1 MIGKPRPPRSPLDS
15 AKGDLPASVWP
26 PSFSTASAAVAAAV
40 FQLERSQYF
49 SAADIRE
56 GQQCQLAALAAHFET
71 HSLWFAQRM
80 AAARGSVGNDRL
92 RKLPLLTR
100 RDVQANFAQQHVV
113 ALPEGYG
120 PATQVSTSGS
130 TGEPVTLWRTQV
142 NLLHWLAQTMRWHL
156 WDEADF
162 SGRLATIRALMPIS
176 GVAENWGNPI
186 TLFADTGPLLRIDI
200 EDDISKQ
207 LDALIAFKPTSLIIY
222 PSNLEAML
230 VEMEARGCK
239 LPSLKRVRTL
249 GETLSDEV
257 RKRAKRQL
265 SAHVSD
271 CYTSEEFG
279 YVALQCPES
288 GLYHVMAESLIVEVL
303 DEAGRACADGQT
315 GRLVITDL
323 HNFATPMI
331 RYETGDYAIAGPKAC
346 ACGRGL
352 PSLRKVLGRTR
363 NMIIKPDGTRHWPM
377 TGYKKF
383 RDIAPIVQYQMVQN
397 AVDAIDMRLVTE
409 RPLTAAEEAALRA
422 HLSKTLGL
430 GIDVTFIYFEGR
442 LPLNANG
449 KFEEFLS
456 LIGET

>member
-1 MIGKPRPPRSPLDS
+1 MIDKPRSPLDS
-15 AKGDLPASVWP
+15 AQGDLSASVWP

-49 SAADIRE
+49 SASDIRE
-56 GQQCQLAALAAHFET
+56 GQQRQLAALAAHFEV
-71 HSLWFAQRM
+71 HSPWFAKRM
-80 AAARGSVGNDRL
+80 EEARGSAGNDRL

-100 RDVQANFAQQHVV
+100 RDVQANFANQHAL

-120 PATQVSTSGS
+120 PATHVSTSGS

-142 NLLHWLAQTMRWHL
+142 NLLHWLAQTLRWHL

-162 SGRLATIRALMPIS
+162 SGRLAVVRALMPTS

-200 EDDISKQ
+200 EDDIGKQ
-207 LDALIAFKPTSLIIY
+207 LDALIAFEPTSLIIY
-222 PSNLEAML
+222 PSNLEAIL
-230 VEMEARGCK
+230 VEMEVRGCQ

-249 GETLSDEV
+249 GETLSDDL

-265 SAHVSD
+265 GARVSD

-288 GLYHVMAESLIVEVL
+288 ELYHIMAESLIVEVL
-303 DEAGRACADGQT
+303 DEAGRACADGET
-315 GRLVITDL
+315 GRLIITDL

-331 RYETGDYAIAGPKAC
+331 RYETGDYAVAGPKAC

-352 PSLRKVLGRTR
+352 PTLRKVLGRTR
-363 NMIIKPDGTRHWPM
+363 NMITKPDGTRHWPL
-377 TGYKKF
+377 TGYKKY
-383 RDIAPIVQYQMVQN
+383 RDIAPIVQYQMVQH
-397 AVDAIDMRLVTE
+397 AVEAIEMRMVTE
-409 RPLTAAEEAALRA
+409 RSLSGDEEAALHA
-422 HLSKTLGL
+422 HLRKTLGG
-430 GIDVTFIYFEGR
+430 GITVTFSYYEGR

-449 KFEEFLS
+449 KFEEFMS
-456 LIGET
+456 LIGDTK